1 MIYNRV
7 NKIRKEQ
14 KMTLKKLREAKGLS
28 RKELADLVGVT
39 EMSIWNYENGKT
51 KPDRY
56 NIITRLAEVL
66 EIELKILV
74 AMLDI

>member
-1 MIYNRV
+1 
-7 NKIRKEQ
+7 
-14 KMTLKKLREAKGLS
+14 MTLKKLREAKGLS

-56 NIITRLAEVL
+56 IIITRLAEVL
-66 EIELKILV
+66 DIELNVLV

>member
-1 MIYNRV
+1 
-7 NKIRKEQ
+7 
-14 KMTLKKLREAKGLS
+14 MTLKKLREAKGLS

-66 EIELKILV
+66 DIELNVLV

>member
-1 MIYNRV
+1 
-7 NKIRKEQ
+7 
-14 KMTLKKLREAKGLS
+14 MTLKTLREAKGFS

-56 NIITRLAEVL
+56 NIITSLAEVL
-66 EIELKILV
+66 EIELKVLV

>member
-1 MIYNRV
+1 
-7 NKIRKEQ
+7 
-14 KMTLKKLREAKGLS
+14 MTLKKLREAKGLS
-28 RKELADLVGVT
+28 RKELADLVEVT

-51 KPDRY
+51 KPDSY

-66 EIELKILV
+66 EIELKVLV